1 MYSPYCTMYRHFKKA
16 CWDIRGGYSDRQ
28 HTNKSRWKIVLCA
41 VIQICRCMPSY
52 NAVELII
59 RGIWA
64 TGNIITY
71 PCRNSRR
78 NALQANRRHC
88 IALLEVSGKLWL
100 LPILRQFKIQ
110 PFLEGLMSKGIII
123 LLTAVSGIVERLRAT
138 TTHSK
143 SLLQYFNYQTLTKSA
158 VSDKIAL

>member
-1 MYSPYCTMYRHFKKA
+1 MYRHFKKA

-28 HTNKSRWKIVLCA
+28 HTNKSRWKSVLCA

-64 TGNIITY
+64 TGSIITY

-88 IALLEVSGKLWL
+88 IALLEVSGKLRNSN
-100 LPILRQFKIQ
+100 ILQQFKIQ
-110 PFLEGLMSKGIII
+110 PFLEGLMSRGIII
-123 LLTAVSGIVERLRAT
+123 LLTRLNAAVGVLRGHT
-138 TTHSK
+138 EHFK
-143 SLLQYFNYQTLTKSA
+143 SLLRYFNYQIREKAQNHWQNPLYLIK
-158 VSDKIAL
+158 